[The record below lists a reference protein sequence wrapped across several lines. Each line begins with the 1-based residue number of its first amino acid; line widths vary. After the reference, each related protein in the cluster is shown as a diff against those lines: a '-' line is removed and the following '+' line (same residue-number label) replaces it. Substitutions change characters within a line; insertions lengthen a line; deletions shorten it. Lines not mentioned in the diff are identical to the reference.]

1 MTRST
6 MNRRQL
12 SAVSVASL
20 SLLLSMGCGGSP
32 EGEPASLDTQ
42 AFPFTAYLNGIACD
56 TSQSLGSTMTP
67 PAVGS
72 NYVDTY
78 WVYPACSAVNSR
90 RWVTFEVNMIACG
103 SADGTGCPKFEVLD
117 STGAVVKTYTSSS
130 ATQYVRI
137 PAPTPDAIFG
147 IRFTQPSWLP
157 SSSAT
162 SVKFNVTST

>member
-1 MTRST
+1 

-12 SAVSVASL
+12 STVSVASL

-32 EGEPASLDTQ
+32 EGEPRDLDTQ
-42 AFPFTAYLNGIACD
+42 ASAFTAYPYGLACD
-56 TSQSLGSTMTP
+56 TIQPFTSTMTP

-78 WVYPACSAVNSR
+78 WISPACSAVNGR
-90 RWVTFEVNMIACG
+90 RYVTVEVSMIACW

-117 STGAVVKTYTSSS
+117 SSGAVVKSYTSSS

-147 IRFTQPSWLP
+147 IRFTQPTALP

-162 SVKFNVTST
+162 SAKLNITSM